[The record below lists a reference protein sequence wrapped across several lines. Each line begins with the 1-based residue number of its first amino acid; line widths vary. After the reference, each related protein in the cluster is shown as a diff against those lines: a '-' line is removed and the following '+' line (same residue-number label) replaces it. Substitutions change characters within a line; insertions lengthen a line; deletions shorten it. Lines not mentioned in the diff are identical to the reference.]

1 MTKFIRNVSIL
12 IFLLLVL
19 YFYPL
24 PYYVTSPGSVEALE
38 PIVKVENGF
47 KEKGSFSLV
56 TVYLSKANVFS
67 YLNSKIDPYIHLN
80 KKEEIMDTNETDEE
94 YDIRSLKDMD
104 DAKKDAMITA
114 FSKADIPFKVIYN
127 GIYVL
132 HVEKGKPAF
141 GKIRPGDRI
150 VKIDDVKLEKQ
161 MQFREIFDKKKIGE
175 QVKVSYVRGG
185 KESSVT
191 LKLANI
197 SDGKPGIGIALVED
211 KKVKSDVSV
220 KIESEEIG
228 GPSAGLMFTLE
239 IYNQLTK
246 LDYTKGYK
254 IAGTGSI
261 DELGNVGAIGGIDQ
275 KVVAASENGAKI
287 FFAPREFGNY
297 KTAVKTAKNIK
308 TKMKIIPV
316 ETFDDAVTYL
326 KSLK

>member
-1 MTKFIRNVSIL
+1 MNKIIRNVSIL

-38 PIVKVENGF
+38 PIVKVKDGF

-67 YLNSKIDPYIHLN
+67 YLNSKIDPYIHLH
-80 KKEEIMDTNETDEE
+80 KKDEIMDTNETDEE
-94 YDIRSLKDMD
+94 YDVRSLKDMD
-104 DAKKDAMITA
+104 DAKTDAMITA
-114 FSKADIPFKVIYN
+114 FSKADIPFEVIYN

-132 HVEKGKPAF
+132 HVEKGKPAY

-150 VKIDDVKLEKQ
+150 VKIDDIKLEKH
-161 MQFREIFDKKKIGE
+161 MQFREIFDKKKIGDE
-175 QVKVSYVRGG
+175 IKVGYVRGD
-185 KESSVT
+185 KESSFT
-191 LKLANI
+191 LKLAKI
-197 SDGKPGIGIALVED
+197 ADGKPGIGIALVED
-211 KKVKSDVSV
+211 KKVKSNISV
-220 KIESEEIG
+220 KIQSEEIG

-246 LDYTKGYK
+246 KDYTKGYK

-261 DELGNVGAIGGIDQ
+261 DELGNIGAIGGIDQ

-287 FFAPREFGNY
+287 FFAPRGFGNY

-326 KSLK
+326 EGLK